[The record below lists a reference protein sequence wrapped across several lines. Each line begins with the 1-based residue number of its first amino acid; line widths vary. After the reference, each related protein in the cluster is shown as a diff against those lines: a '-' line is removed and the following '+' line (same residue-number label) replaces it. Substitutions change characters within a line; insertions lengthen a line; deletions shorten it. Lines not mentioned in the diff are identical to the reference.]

1 MTELQW
7 CRMVQELAREKETKE
22 RSWGNEQNH
31 GNAAVIAHFQRL
43 VPRC

>member
-7 CRMVQELAREKETKE
+7 CRMVQELAREKEMNE

-31 GNAAVIAHFQRL
+31 GNLAVIVHFQRL